1 MQARAVHDEANGHR
15 ADAAIVVVGTL
26 PHGISTTENAAES
39 AAGVRFQ
46 RAVIATLR
54 HHDLAVSVVS
64 LRPVV
69 SYPRSSQVLFRA
81 ADETIENGVDVRQVG
96 FLNLRILK
104 TVTAAATAFGSLLRW
119 ARAHRHER
127 RIMLFY
133 NAYNPS
139 CWAGIAAARITGSTV
154 MAIVADVHVP
164 GSGDVGGSLFRRIEH
179 RIAVAGLR
187 RMDAILPLTR
197 ATAEDWAP
205 GVPFQQFDGGVP
217 DDMLSLASS
226 STAADRKR
234 DTSTATGEDNAF
246 VVVYSGRLSE
256 LGGIELLLNAFGRI
270 TDTRFRLVV
279 TGRGELESL
288 VRAAVERDHRIRY
301 LGFVEREHLLEIYQ
315 SADLLVNPHST
326 TLLSARYV
334 FPSKLLEYIAS
345 GRPVL
350 TTATPEIAD
359 EYRDL
364 CSVIA
369 VESADA
375 VAGDIQRIAREP
387 ESTRLARSAAAR
399 QTVIDR
405 RGWAIQGDRL
415 VSFLVEQME
424 RRGI

>member
-1 MQARAVHDEANGHR
+1 MQARAVHDEESGHR

-104 TVTAAATAFGSLLRW
+104 TVTVAATAFGSLLRW

-205 GVPFQQFDGGVP
+205 GVPFQKFDGGVP
-217 DDMLSLASS
+217 DDMLSLASN
-226 STAADRKR
+226 AIPADPRR
-234 DTSTATGEDNAF
+234 DNFGAIDPDYSF
-246 VVVYSGRLSE
+246 LIVYSGRLSG

-270 TDTRFRLVV
+270 TDTRFRLHI
-279 TGRGELESL
+279 TGRGELEPL
-288 VRAAVERDHRIRY
+288 VRAAAQRDQRIRY
-301 LGFVEREHLLEIYQ
+301 LGFVERTQLLAIYQ

-326 TLLSARYV
+326 TLRSARYV

-350 TTATPEIAD
+350 TTATPEIAA
-359 EYRDL
+359 EYGDL
-364 CSVIA
+364 CEVVM
-369 VESADA
+369 VESPDA
-375 VAGDIQRIAREP
+375 LAGEIQRIALEP
-387 ESTRLARSAAAR
+387 EFSRLARSAAAR
-399 QTVIDR
+399 LAVIKR
-405 RGWAIQGDRL
+405 RSWATQGDRL
-415 VSFLVEQME
+415 VRFLLEQLA
-424 RRGI
+424 RTAS